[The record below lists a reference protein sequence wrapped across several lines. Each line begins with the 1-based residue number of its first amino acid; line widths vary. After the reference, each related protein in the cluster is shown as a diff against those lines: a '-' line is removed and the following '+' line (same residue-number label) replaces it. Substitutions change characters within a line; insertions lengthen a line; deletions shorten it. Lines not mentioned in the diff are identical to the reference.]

1 MLPGGLFYIIKT
13 KLQIMNLIFTN
24 KILQILIISIS
35 LTFSY
40 HTYVRSEPLN
50 LQISGKIEEYIT
62 HNDYQSA
69 YADGLEH
76 FSVISDFGLKG
87 HLQFNNKIQVNI
99 WSEIKAKNSYMKRK
113 ISPYF
118 GKNYLN
124 IINSIGLIHLG
135 RSSGFNYDLTLEPP
149 KQLIADDEVIGIL
162 SRSELSTDLM
172 DILSF
177 RGFIG
182 DSFNVGY
189 STKELNGFKVG
200 INYFPGNF
208 SNSKSFL
215 NFPKLYKNGYEI
227 TLNWKKYERGN
238 TYSVT
243 SGFFKSDN
251 IETNFNNLAWNVSTK
266 FKLGNFVF
274 GGAHIFKKLNNESR
288 TRFSSLALNYNFGAF
303 GLGGSLFNGNV
314 KSINTNNLRER
325 VRQKKFEISY
335 KITKTLKAGVS
346 TFKTKQIISEK
357 KYVNT
362 GVVFVFINR
371 L

>member
-1 MLPGGLFYIIKT
+1 MLPNGLFYIIKT

-69 YADGLEH
+69 YKDGLEP
-76 FSVISDFGLKG
+76 FSILSDFSLNGQ
-87 HLQFNNKIQVNI
+87 LQFNNKIQVNI
-99 WSEIKAKNSYMKRK
+99 SSEIKAKNSYMKRE
-113 ISPYF
+113 ISPYL

-124 IINSIGLIHLG
+124 IINSIGLIQIG

-182 DSFNVGY
+182 DSINVGY
-189 STKELNGFKVG
+189 STKEINGFRVG
-200 INYFPGNF
+200 INYFPGTF

-215 NFPKLYKNGYEI
+215 NFPKIYKNGYEI
-227 TLNWKKYERGN
+227 TLNWKKYKRGN
-238 TYSVT
+238 AYSVT
-243 SGFFKSDN
+243 SGFFKSSD
-251 IETNFNNLAWNVSTK
+251 IERRSNNLAWNVSTK
-266 FKLGNFVF
+266 FKLGNFIF
-274 GGAHIFKKLNNESR
+274 GGAHIFKKINNESR
-288 TRFSSLALNYNFGAF
+288 TRFSSLALNYNFDAF
-303 GLGGSLFNGNV
+303 GLGGSLFNG
-314 KSINTNNLRER
+314 SIKRINANNLREK

-335 KITKTLKAGVS
+335 KITKGLKAGVS
-346 TFKTKQIISEK
+346 TFKTKQIVSEK
-357 KYVNT
+357 KYSNT
-362 GVVFVFINR
+362 GVILVFINR